1 MLRSRDA
8 SARLCP
14 LPTLPRLRGGGIS
27 AKVGAV
33 LRSILSV
40 SALTLASRAL
50 GFVRDVVMAALLGA
64 GPVADAFFVA
74 FRLPNHFRAL
84 MAEGAFNAA
93 FVPMFSRLMVQDGR
107 SRALGF
113 AEQVLALMVVSQLV
127 LLVIFELIM
136 PWFMHVFA
144 PGFAEQPEKFA
155 LAVLFTRITFPYL
168 LFIAI
173 VSLTGALLNAL
184 GHFAA
189 AATAPILLNAVLI
202 LAQLVLTAFLP
213 TTGHALAWG
222 VLGAGLVQ
230 FLFLQWRCHA
240 AGVRLRLPGLR
251 LTPDVTRFLRVLGP
265 AALGAGVLQI
275 NLFVDTLIAS
285 FLPTG
290 AISYLY
296 YADRLN
302 QLPLGVIGI
311 AVGTVLLPEMSR
323 HLKRG
328 DHAAATH
335 SQNRAFELSL
345 LFTLPAAAAFLAV
358 ADPIVSVLFERR
370 SFGAAD
376 AAATAATL
384 MAYAIGLPAFVLI
397 RSVLPGFYAR
407 EDTATPVRIAV
418 VAVAVNIALKLALM
432 GPLQQVGLALATS
445 LSSWLNVVLLGLALR
460 RRGQLELDRRL
471 KRSLAPLAAASV
483 GMALALKGALLALEP
498 WLHVPDLAGR
508 VAALGGLIAIGLGA
522 FAALALLLGAVDRGE
537 LRRML
542 RRHGASA

>member
-1 MLRSRDA
+1 M
-8 SARLCP
+8 
-14 LPTLPRLRGGGIS
+14 
-27 AKVGAV
+27 

-50 GFVRDVVMAALLGA
+50 GFARDVVTAALLGA

-84 MAEGAFNAA
+84 LAEGAFNAA
-93 FVPMFSRLMVQDGR
+93 FVPMFSRLVVGDGDSAR
-107 SRALGF
+107 GRRRAIAF
-113 AEQVLALMVVSQLV
+113 AEQVLALMIVSQLV

-136 PWFMHVFA
+136 PWFMRVFA
-144 PGFAEQPEKFA
+144 PGFFEQPEKFA

-184 GHFAA
+184 GRFGAA
-189 AATAPILLNAVLI
+189 AAAPILLNLVLI

-213 TTGHALAWG
+213 TAGHALAWG
-222 VLGAGLVQ
+222 VLGAGLAQ

-240 AGVRLRLPGLR
+240 AGVRLGLPRPR
-251 LTPDVTRFLRVLGP
+251 LTADVRQFLRVLGP
-265 AALGAGVLQI
+265 AALGAGVVQI

-311 AVGTVLLPEMSR
+311 AIGTVLLPEMSR
-323 HLKRG
+323 HLRRG
-328 DHAAATH
+328 DHAAASH
-335 SQNRAFELSL
+335 GQNRAFELSL
-345 LFTLPAAAAFLAV
+345 LFTLPAAAAFLA
-358 ADPIVSVLFERR
+358 ASEPIVRVLFERR
-370 SFGAAD
+370 SCGAAD
-376 AAATAATL
+376 AAATSATL
-384 MAYAIGLPAFVLI
+384 MAYAVGLPAFVLI

-407 EDTATPVRIAV
+407 EDTATPVRIAAI
-418 VAVAVNIALKLALM
+418 AVAANVALKLALM

-445 LSSWLNVVLLGLALR
+445 LSSWLNFVLLALTLH
-460 RRGQLELDRRL
+460 RRGFLTLDRRL
-471 KRSLAPLAAASV
+471 KRSLAPLAAATA
-483 GMALALKGALLALEP
+483 GMAFALKLALAVLDP
-498 WLHVPDLAGR
+498 WLRIPGLTGR
-508 VAALGGLIAIGLGA
+508 VAALAVLIAVGLGA
-522 FAALALLLGAVDRGE
+522 FTVLALLLGAVDRKALGGALGRL
-537 LRRML
+537 LRRN
-542 RRHGASA
+542 GASV